1 MMEPGEALQAL
12 KPAAFVQPVS
22 EVSHTAEERRGTL
35 EGARLAFGATL
46 GTRLLVWAAAM
57 ATIAIFGENTVA
69 WHVLDPSGVTPAM
82 HSGVLNAFLAPAAR
96 WDSVWYLLIAAH
108 GYFNP
113 ASTNFFPLYPLL
125 IGVGDRLFDN
135 PILVGVAISLG
146 CTVAALTLLY
156 RLALLDLD
164 RPTARMTVL
173 LVSVFPASLFLSAV
187 YPTSLFLLLSIA
199 AIYAARRDR
208 WALAGLCGGLAS
220 ATRSNG
226 IVLIVPLA
234 LLYFYGP
241 RGRAPHHQPTGAWW
255 RPRFSIHRDVAW
267 LALVPTGLA
276 MYLGYLLFAHGAP
289 LAPFHAAG
297 VDWGH
302 SFDPPFA
309 AVFKALAEV
318 PGDLR
323 AILAGTGTPIGPGD
337 PISWQSRDLIDVVV
351 AAVAVGALALAW
363 HRVPRVYSIFA
374 IAQLAQITSFPT
386 KTEPMIG
393 LPRYLLPI
401 FPLFMG
407 GGAYL
412 AERRT
417 AARITLVA
425 SAGLLVLFSALWGY
439 WALVP

>member
-1 MMEPGEALQAL
+1 MMDPGEALQML
-12 KPAAFVQPVS
+12 DPAFVPPVS
-22 EVSHTAEERRGTL
+22 GISHTGEVRRRKL
-35 EGARLAFGATL
+35 EGARLALGATV

-69 WHVLDPSGVTPAM
+69 WHVLDPMGVTPAM
-82 HSGVLNAFLAPAAR
+82 HSGDLNAFLAPGAR

-125 IGVGDRLFDN
+125 VGLGDRLLDN
-135 PILVGVAISLG
+135 AILVGIAISLG
-146 CTVAALTLLY
+146 STVAALALLY
-156 RLALLDLD
+156 HLALLDLD
-164 RPTARMTVL
+164 RSAARMTVL

-187 YPTSLFLLLSIA
+187 YPTSLFLLLTVA
-199 AIYAARRDR
+199 AVYAARRER

-220 ATRSNG
+220 AARSNG
-226 IVLIVPLA
+226 ILLVGVLA
-234 LLYFYGP
+234 LVYLYGP
-241 RGRAPHHQPTGAWW
+241 RGRAPLYQRTGGWW
-255 RPRFSIHRDVAW
+255 RPRFPIERNIAW
-267 LALVPTGLA
+267 LALVPAGLA
-276 MYLGYLLFAHGAP
+276 AYLAYLLVAHGAP
-289 LAPFHAAG
+289 FAPFRAAG
-297 VDWGH
+297 TDWGH
-302 SFDPPFA
+302 SFGPPFA
-309 AVFKALAEV
+309 SVFKALAEV

-323 AILAGTGTPIGPGD
+323 AVLDRAGTPIGPGD
-337 PISWQSRDLIDVVV
+337 PISWQSRDLIDVLF
-351 AAVAVGALALAW
+351 AAVAVAAATLAW
-363 HRVPRVYSIFA
+363 RRVPRVYAIFA
-374 IAQLAQITSFPT
+374 IVQLAQITSFPT

-393 LPRYLLPI
+393 LPRYMLPI

-425 SAGLLVLFSALWGY
+425 SAGLLMLFSALWGY

>member
-1 MMEPGEALQAL
+1 MMEHGEALAVMD
-12 KPAAFVQPVS
+12 PAFVQPVS
-22 EVSHTAEERRGTL
+22 GIVHAGEMRRGKL
-35 EGARLAFGATL
+35 EGARPAVAATV

-69 WHVLDPSGVTPAM
+69 WHVLDPAGVTPAM

-96 WDSVWYLLIAAH
+96 WDSVWYLLIATH

-125 IGVGDRLFDN
+125 VGLGDRVFDN
-135 PILVGVAISLG
+135 PILVGIAISFG

-164 RPTARMTVL
+164 APAARMTVL

-187 YPTSLFLLLSIA
+187 YPTSLFLLLTVA
-199 AIYAARRDR
+199 AIYAARREQ

-226 IVLIVPLA
+226 ILLIGALA
-234 LLYFYGP
+234 LLYLYGP
-241 RGRAPHHQPTGAWW
+241 RGRAPHHQRVGAWW
-255 RPRFSIHRDVAW
+255 RPRFPIERDIAW
-267 LALVPTGLA
+267 LALVPAGLA
-276 MYLGYLLFAHGAP
+276 VYLGYLLAAHGAP
-289 LAPFHAAG
+289 LAPFRAAG
-297 VDWGH
+297 TDWGH
-302 SFDPPFA
+302 SFGPPFA
-309 AVFKALAEV
+309 SVVKALGEV
-318 PGDLR
+318 PSDLWALLDR
-323 AILAGTGTPIGPGD
+323 TATPIGPGD
-337 PISWQSRDLIDVVV
+337 PISWQSRDLIDVVFAGVGV
-351 AAVAVGALALAW
+351 AAVALAW
-363 HRVPRVYSIFA
+363 RRVPRVYSIFA
-374 IAQLAQITSFPT
+374 IVQLAQITSFPT
-386 KTEPMIG
+386 KTEPLIG

-425 SAGLLVLFSALWGY
+425 STGLLVLFSALWGY